1 MKIKVIILFLIIIF
15 NFLVMQPAAAEAKGI
30 IIADDQEILE
40 IFRDYD
46 QAQII
51 ELAWEISKYD
61 KVILHLGAQKIF
73 SRGHPFFYRSSQ
85 ENLIIFAEQLQK
97 QNQDFYLWFL
107 DSFGSE
113 MFLDIYDNHQ
123 EIIDANHSQ
132 LEELNFNYDGI
143 IIDLEWI
150 NLGLESDSG
159 DNQNKYL
166 EILEALK
173 NKFSDKELYAFM
185 SIVNDEAENL
195 RRGYNQEKI
204 IKYLDNIIVMLYV
217 KDAGFYLANNQLNMS
232 LRDRR
237 IDDLRNYYQENNY
250 QTAVSLEGG
259 IFLERNNE
267 LYFIK
272 TTNQFDYIDQSQLL
286 YRKEKKYYI
295 ISAHNP
301 RTDIIL
307 RRNDGQLVEFEEN
320 DRLHFLKIKAENILT
335 ETDYIWEYFQMQ
347 Q

>member
-1 MKIKVIILFLIIIF
+1 MKIKVFILFLIIIF
-15 NFLVMQPAAAEAKGI
+15 NLLVRLPAAAEAKGI

-40 IFRDYD
+40 IFRDYE
-46 QAQII
+46 QGQII
-51 ELAWEISKYD
+51 ELAREISKYD
-61 KVILHLGAQKIF
+61 KVILHLGAKKVF

-85 ENLIIFAEQLQK
+85 KNLIAFAEQLHN

-123 EIIDANHSQ
+123 EIIEANQEQ
-132 LEELNFNYDGI
+132 LEELDFKYDGI

-150 NLGLESDSG
+150 NLGLEADSG

-166 EILEALK
+166 EILETLN
-173 NKFSDKELYAFM
+173 NKFPDKELYAFM
-185 SIVNDEAENL
+185 SIVNDQAENI
-195 RRGYNQEKI
+195 RRGYNEEKI
-204 IKYLDNIIVMLYV
+204 IEYLENIIVMLYV
-217 KDAGFYLANNQLNMS
+217 KDAGFYLANNELNMS
-232 LRDRR
+232 LRERR
-237 IDDLRNYYQENNY
+237 IDALRNYYQENNY

-259 IFLERNNE
+259 IFLERNEE

-272 TTNQFDYIDQSQLL
+272 TTNQFDYTDQSQLL
-286 YRKEKKYYI
+286 YRKENKYYI
-295 ISAHNP
+295 ISVYNP
-301 RTDIIL
+301 RTDIKL
-307 RRNDGQLVEFEEN
+307 RRNDCQLVEFKEN
-320 DRLHFLKIKAENILT
+320 DRLHFLKIKAENILR